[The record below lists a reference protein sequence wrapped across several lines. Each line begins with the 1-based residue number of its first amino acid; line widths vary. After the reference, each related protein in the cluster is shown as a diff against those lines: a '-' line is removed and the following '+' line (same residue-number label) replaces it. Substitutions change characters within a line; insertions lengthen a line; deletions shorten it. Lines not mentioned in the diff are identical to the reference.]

1 MSDCKRCGNPVPP
14 GRRRY
19 CSEACAD
26 VVAHVKRL
34 ERLAKGRPRLAK
46 YREYPRGE
54 A

>member
-14 GRRRY
+14 